1 MPSSYAVPVI
11 RALGFAAI
19 VSGTAVSV
27 PVIAENSLAIEEII
41 VTARKKEESVQDVPI
56 AMTALAKELQ
66 DSTIRDLADIEGY
79 APNVVFNDGAA
90 GGGGAGTRVIIRGVA
105 GSAIGEK
112 SFDNPIAVSLDGIF
126 FNSDSGR
133 IVQNFDVERVE
144 VLRGPQG
151 TLFGRNTVG
160 GVINVIRSKPTGEI
174 GGKLRV
180 TAGDFGQEEV
190 RGLLNFPVTDTLAAK
205 VYYASVKADG
215 PLDRTFDG
223 GHAPV
228 TDYENFG
235 IQLLWEP
242 TDKFD
247 ALLSLDRYNNQSD
260 GGAPTN
266 WNNAGGVIDGI
277 PFTFPCL
284 VFGDCAGNEKTRGDV
299 GTSVDANQRNEGDYR
314 NDVISL
320 TMKYQIND
328 NLTLIST
335 TGNHDTPY
343 EDEIS
348 ELDGSALDFIF
359 IDNRNEYEQFST
371 ELRLEGGYERFDFVV
386 GAYYLDSE
394 YNQDWATVGSFWSIV
409 IPPAAGDLANSPAD
423 AATCASNAIPGND
436 TLWCDVSFAP
446 GGAHFG
452 EALGVGF
459 DQRLFQTQKT
469 ESLSFFGQIDYSVTD
484 KLILTGG
491 VRYTNDEKDFTGFQA
506 YQGAARYRYP
516 FNFDVP
522 RIDLSNDWS
531 ETTIKLAF
539 AYHMTDDVM
548 FFGSYAEG
556 FKSGGFYGVNQNIRD
571 FDRNQYD
578 PETAESWEVGMK
590 SQWMDN
596 RVQLNVSV
604 FLNDFADKQDSNAV
618 RDEDTNTVATVWEN
632 QSSVQYWGVEVE
644 SRFVATERFNMF
656 ATVGF
661 LDSEYDD
668 FFSLGAIPADDPCN
682 VTDTCVPID
691 STGFT
696 PKYAPEWT
704 FGLGGTYTLPLGP
717 GELSLHMKYNY
728 VDEQETDTFNDDG
741 TAIVETEFVS
751 AQISYSWN
759 DMRITAFGENMLDE
773 QFEVIGCLSVLF
785 CTGGIQPGEKYG
797 IEFEMLFG
805 GNRR

>member
-1 MPSSYAVPVI
+1 MSFKLLIVITFLLGTLGVSTASS
-11 RALGFAAI
+11 
-19 VSGTAVSV
+19 
-27 PVIAENSLAIEEII
+27 AENRAVIEEII
-41 VTARKKEESVQDVPI
+41 VTARKKQESVQDVPI
-56 AMTALAKELQ
+56 SMTALSKELQ

-79 APNVVFNDGAA
+79 APNVVFNQGAA
-90 GGGGAGTRVIIRGVA
+90 GGGGAGTRVIIRGIA

-160 GVINVIRSKPTGEI
+160 GVINVIRTRPTGVL
-174 GGKLRV
+174 GGKIRA
-180 TAGDFGQEEV
+180 TAGRYGQEEV
-190 RGLLNFPVTDTLAAK
+190 RALLNFPIVDTLAAK
-205 VYYASVKADG
+205 VFYASVKSDG

-223 GHAPV
+223 GHAPKV
-228 TDYENFG
+228 DYENFG

-242 TDKFD
+242 NEKFD
-247 ALLSLDRYNNQSD
+247 ALFAFDRYNNASD
-260 GGAPTN
+260 GSAPTN
-266 WNNAGGVIDGI
+266 WNNSGGVVEGI

-284 VFGDCAGNEKTRGDV
+284 IFGDCAGDGKVLGSVGD
-299 GTSVDANQRNEGDYR
+299 SVDTNQRNAGDYR
-314 NDVISL
+314 NDVVSL

-335 TGNHDTPY
+335 TGYHDTPY

-359 IDNRNEYEQFST
+359 IDNRNDYDQFST
-371 ELRLEGGYERFDFVV
+371 ELRLEGGYERFDFVL
-386 GAYYLDSE
+386 GTYYLDSE

-409 IPPAAGDLANSPAD
+409 IPPAAGDLANSAAD
-423 AATCASNAIPGND
+423 TAICASNMVPGND

-446 GGAHFG
+446 GGKNFG
-452 EALGVGF
+452 EALGAGF

-469 ESLSFFGQIDYSVTD
+469 KSIAFFGQVDFEVTE

-491 VRYTNDEKDFTGFQA
+491 LRWTNDEKDFVGYQA
-506 YQGAARYRYP
+506 YQGAARLRYP

-522 RIDLSNDWS
+522 HIALNNDWS
-531 ETTIKLAF
+531 ETTVKVGF
-539 AYHMTDDVM
+539 AYHQTDDLM
-548 FFGSYAEG
+548 FFGSFAQG

-578 PETAESWEVGMK
+578 PETAESWEVGIK

-596 RVQLNVSV
+596 RLQVNANV
-604 FLNDFADKQDSNAV
+604 FLNDFKDKQDSNVV

-632 QSSVQYWGVEVE
+632 QSSVQYYGVEME
-644 SRFVATERFNMF
+644 TRFVANENLDFF

-661 LDSEYDD
+661 LHAEYDE
-668 FFSLGAIPADDPCN
+668 FFSIGAIPADE
-682 VTDTCVPID
+682 VTDDSVPVD
-691 STGFT
+691 ASGFN

-704 FGLGGTYTLPLGP
+704 FGFGGTYRMQLGP
-717 GELSLHMKYNY
+717 GELSFHAKYNY
-728 VDEQETDTFNDDG
+728 VDAQDTDTFNDDG
-741 TAIVETEFVS
+741 TEIPETEFVS
-751 AQISYSWN
+751 AQIAYDWAQF
-759 DMRITAFGENMLDE
+759 RVTAFGENLLDE
-773 QFEVIGCLSVLF
+773 QFETVGCLSVLF
-785 CTGGIQPGEKYG
+785 CTGGIQLGTTYG
-797 IEFEMLFG
+797 VEMEMTFG
-805 GNRR
+805 N